1 MDCKTAIMT
10 KISMGQL
17 NQWLGIKGKNT
28 ISDMR
33 TQNTLFLKGIDFFT
47 MFFFYLVSKDKNK

>member
-10 KISMGQL
+10 KISMDQL

-33 TQNTLFLKGIDFFT
+33 TQNILFLEGIDFFYYVFS
-47 MFFFYLVSKDKNK
+47 FFFT